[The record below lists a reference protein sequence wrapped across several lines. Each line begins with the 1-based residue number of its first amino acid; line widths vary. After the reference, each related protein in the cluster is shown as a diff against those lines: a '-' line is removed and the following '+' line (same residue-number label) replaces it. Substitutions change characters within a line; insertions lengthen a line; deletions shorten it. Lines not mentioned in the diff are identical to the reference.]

1 MAVSPDALICVRTEK
16 CGISKSVR
24 RQAAAESSLESIL
37 GADGKK
43 RQKASYI
50 YIPVRRSTT
59 APAPTPARHGAR
71 TGSSSA
77 ARYQNPRHASLCGS
91 GRASTRLK
99 NNARQATSRP
109 PRPCCRLRVLT
120 QPRSA
125 LYASLAQDD
134 TIDAKAFRLLGGP
147 RELDRSS

>member
-16 CGISKSVR
+16 MWHFQIGAAAGCCREFSREHFGRR
-24 RQAAAESSLESIL
+24 RQKTPKSL
-37 GADGKK
+37 
-43 RQKASYI
+43 
-50 YIPVRRSTT
+50 IPVRRSTT